1 MHLSSPDPYRL
12 VRLANGATGIF
23 SSLHGEMFHP
33 AVGPEAEAETLYVNQ
48 LRLPERFQS
57 AAEPLVIWDVGL
69 GAAGNSLTALRALV
83 NTPGQLCLESF
94 DQTAEAL
101 RFALANPEAFPIH
114 AQMRES
120 LTNLGEAGTARFQ
133 AGAVEVTWRLHL
145 GNFPTFMRGPEVNA
159 LPKPHAVFWDP
170 HSPARNPAMWTLP
183 LFEAVFRV
191 LDPMRMSVLATY
203 SRSTMVRVAMLLA
216 GFFVGVGRAVGAKE
230 ETTVAANHLD
240 ALTTPL
246 DLAWLEKA
254 ARSGSAEPLRDDVY
268 RQAPLAAETRD
279 RLARH
284 PQFGQTCGP

>member
-1 MHLSSPDPYRL
+1 MSLSDPAYRL

-48 LRLPERFQS
+48 LRLPERFQ
-57 AAEPLVIWDVGL
+57 AAPEPFVIWDVGL
-69 GAAGNSLTALRALV
+69 GAAGNPIAALRALA
-83 NTPGQLCLESF
+83 NTAGQVCLESF

-114 AQMRES
+114 AEMRVP
-120 LTNLGEAGTARFQ
+120 LTHLAEAGTARFQ
-133 AGAVEVTWRLHL
+133 AGAAEVIWRLHL
-145 GNFPTFMRGPEVNA
+145 GDFPAFMRGPEVNA

-170 HSPARNPAMWTLP
+170 HSPARNSGMWTLP
-183 LFEAVFRV
+183 LFETVFRV
-191 LDPMRMSVLATY
+191 LDPKRECLLATY

-216 GFFVGVGRAVGAKE
+216 GFSVGIGQAVGAKE
-230 ETTVAANHLD
+230 ETTVAANRLN

-246 DLAWLEKA
+246 GRAWLEKA

-268 RQAPLAAETRD
+268 RQAPLAAATREQ
-279 RLARH
+279 LAGH
-284 PQFGQTCGP
+284 PQFCQTCEP